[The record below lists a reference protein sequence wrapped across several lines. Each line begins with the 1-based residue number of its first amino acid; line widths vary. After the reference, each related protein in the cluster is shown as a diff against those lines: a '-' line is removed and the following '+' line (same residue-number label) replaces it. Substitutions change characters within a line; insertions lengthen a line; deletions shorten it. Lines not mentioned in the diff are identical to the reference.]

1 MALTIN
7 ISNVDL
13 THSSQTRFYKD
24 QLIVYVGQLYRL
36 ARTRSIG
43 PLCVIFILLQ
53 FLSFCCI
60 VWWHSPPQHAT
71 IHPIMALTHLLT
83 CPFCSLPLSVVGN
96 TFTCAKAHSF
106 DIAREG
112 YVNLLRKKL
121 PGDTK
126 EMLVAR
132 RQFLEQGYYQ
142 PLSDQ
147 LNELIYAHLP
157 TSAPKVLDAG
167 CGEGYYL
174 GRLQHFLAQKQ
185 PAIQGEYVG
194 IDISK
199 DAIRLAARCYHECS
213 FVVANLK
220 ERFVFA
226 DGTLDILL
234 NIFAPHNV
242 EEFARVMAPG
252 GLLMLVI
259 PGPTHLLQLRQQF
272 HLLNIEEQKQQRVM
286 EQFAPSFKLLT
297 TSTLHYTL
305 HLDNKAFSQLV
316 MMTPNFWHLSAE
328 IRQAM
333 LGIEEL
339 QTEVEFICMV
349 WLHE

>member
-1 MALTIN
+1 
-7 ISNVDL
+7 
-13 THSSQTRFYKD
+13 
-24 QLIVYVGQLYRL
+24 
-36 ARTRSIG
+36 
-43 PLCVIFILLQ
+43 
-53 FLSFCCI
+53 
-60 VWWHSPPQHAT
+60 
-71 IHPIMALTHLLT
+71 MALTHLLT

-96 TFTCAKAHSF
+96 TFTCANAHSF

-147 LNELIYAHLP
+147 LNELVSAHLS
-157 TSAPKVLDAG
+157 TSAPNVLDAG

-174 GRLQHFLAQKQ
+174 GRLQQFLAEKQ
-185 PAIQGEYVG
+185 PAMQGEYVG
-194 IDISK
+194 VDISK
-199 DAIRLAARCYHECS
+199 EAIRLAARRYRECC

-242 EEFARVMAPG
+242 EEFARVMVPG
-252 GLLMLVI
+252 ALLMLVI
-259 PGPTHLLQLRQQF
+259 PGPAHLLQLRQEF
-272 HLLNIEEQKQQRVM
+272 HLLNIEEQKQQHVM
-286 EQFAPSFKLLT
+286 EQFTQSFKLLT
-297 TSTLHYTL
+297 TSTLRYTL
-305 HLDNKAFSQLV
+305 HLHNTALTQLV
-316 MMTPNFWHLSAE
+316 MMTPNFWHLSSE
-328 IRQAM
+328 VRQAM
-333 LGIEEL
+333 LGIDEL
-339 QTEVEFICMV
+339 QTEVEFICML
-349 WLHE
+349 WQRE

>member
-1 MALTIN
+1 MN
-7 ISNVDL
+7 
-13 THSSQTRFYKD
+13 KP
-24 QLIVYVGQLYRL
+24 L
-36 ARTRSIG
+36 A
-43 PLCVIFILLQ
+43 
-53 FLSFCCI
+53 
-60 VWWHSPPQHAT
+60 WWHSTPQHAT
-71 IHPIMALTHLLT
+71 IHHTMVPTRLLN
-83 CPFCSLPLSVVGN
+83 CPFCRLPFSLVGN
-96 TFTCAKAHSF
+96 AFVCANAHSF

-142 PLSDQ
+142 SLSDQ
-147 LNELIYAHLP
+147 LNELVYARLS
-157 TSAPKVLDAG
+157 TSAPDVLDAG

-174 GRLQHFLAQKQ
+174 GRLQRFLAQKQ
-185 PAIQGEYVG
+185 PALQGTYVG
-194 IDISK
+194 VDISK
-199 DAIRLAARCYHECS
+199 EAIKLAARRYREGC

-220 ERFVFA
+220 ERLVFA

-242 EEFARVMAPG
+242 EEFARIIAPG

-259 PGPTHLLQLRQQF
+259 PGPAHLLQLRQKL

-286 EQFAPSFKLLT
+286 EQFPRSFKLLAT
-297 TSTLHYTL
+297 AVLRYTL
-305 HLDNKAFSQLV
+305 HLDTPALAQLV
-316 MMTPNFWHLSAE
+316 MMTPNFWHLSSE

-333 LGIEEL
+333 VRIDQL
-339 QTEVEFICMV
+339 QTDVEFVCMLWQRGRENGYV
-349 WLHE
+349 SE